1 MTAMQPARI
10 CVDLHLH
17 TLHSGDCHTSLE
29 AIIAA
34 VQRRGLGAIAVTD
47 HNRLGGALAL
57 RHIAPF
63 PVIVGEEIKTA
74 EGEILAYYLE
84 EEIPKGLSLEETIA
98 RVRAQGGLL
107 SVSHP
112 FDRSRGGVL
121 KREALLRIVDQLD
134 MIEVFNSRC
143 FFSDENTQALEFAN
157 AHGLPGT
164 GGSDA
169 HIPAE
174 LGNAYIEMPPFRNK
188 EEFLAGVRVGKVY
201 GKRSSP
207 LVHVASTVSKFRKRL
222 GI

>member
-1 MTAMQPARI
+1 MPPTLIR
-10 CVDLHLH
+10 VDLHLH
-17 TLHSGDCHTSLE
+17 TVYSGDCHTSPE
-29 AIIAA
+29 AVIAVA
-34 VQRRGLGAIAVTD
+34 QRRGLGAIAVTD

-57 RHIAPF
+57 REIAPF
-63 PVIVGEEIKTA
+63 PVIVGEEIKTE

-84 EEIPKGLSLEETIA
+84 EEIPKGLPLDETIA

-112 FDRSRGGVL
+112 FDRTRGGVL

-157 AHGLPGT
+157 VHGLAGT

-169 HIPAE
+169 HTPQEI
-174 LGNAYIEMPPFRNK
+174 GNAYLEMPLFGNK
-188 EEFLAGVRVGKVY
+188 AEFLAGVRAGKVY
-201 GKRSSP
+201 GQRSNP